1 MRRFIIA
8 SHGNYAKGIVEALSL
23 IAGTYGNVHVI
34 SAYVDGKQSGDSIK
48 EVEALV
54 ENNPTDEYLIM
65 TDLLGGSVN
74 TELMQCISKE
84 NIHLVAGINLVFLL
98 TVITASEDEE
108 IIELI
113 HRAIEDSKMGIA
125 YCNELEAITTD
136 EF

>member
-23 IAGTYGNVHVI
+23 IAGTYENVHVI

-84 NIHLVAGINLVFLL
+84 NIHVVAGINLVFLL

-108 IIELI
+108 IVALI
-113 HRAIEDSKMGIA
+113 RRAIEDSRMGIA
-125 YCNELEAITTD
+125 YCNELVSTATD